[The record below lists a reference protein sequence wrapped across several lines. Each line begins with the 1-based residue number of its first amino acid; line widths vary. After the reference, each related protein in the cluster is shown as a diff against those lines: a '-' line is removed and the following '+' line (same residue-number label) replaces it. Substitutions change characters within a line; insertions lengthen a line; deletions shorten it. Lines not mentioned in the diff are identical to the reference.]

1 MSRVLKNVLKEQGY
15 EMIALPKEGLKP
27 LQLLL
32 KSGNELREYGGTLL
46 DLFEPDEAG
55 LPVKKR
61 STSDLSG
68 QKVLATDANAGL
80 DLLKQLF
87 QALGLKES
95 VIDGQ
100 LSIGSHYNLSFSF
113 ENIKEESVPL
123 IGLDN
128 FIRGALPKK
137 AGFQA
142 SIDRLKSSELYI
154 ITLLLKSDTFSI
166 DFTSDRDI
174 GGEMKGALEKLAKME
189 AKIAHT
195 KDNQLSLTVPEG
207 RELAFAFRAVRILFN
222 RKRWFEF
229 WQNEE
234 DFRIKD
240 QQGLVLK
247 SGEEDFPVDYLS
259 TDSGFSTL

>member
-1 MSRVLKNVLKEQGY
+1 MSGVLKNMLKEQGY

-32 KSGNELREYGGTLL
+32 KSGNELREYGGSLL

-61 STSDLSG
+61 TTSGFSG
-68 QKVLATDANAGL
+68 QKVLATDASTGV
-80 DLLKQLF
+80 DFLKQLF
-87 QALGLKES
+87 QALGLRDS
-95 VIDGQ
+95 VIEGQ
-100 LSIGSHYNLSFSF
+100 LTIGKHHNLSFSF
-113 ENIKEESVPL
+113 QNIEEERVPL

-128 FIRGALPKK
+128 FIRGAIPKK

-142 SIDRLKSSELYI
+142 SVERLKSSELYI
-154 ITLLLKSDTFSI
+154 ITHILKSDTFSI
-166 DFTSDRDI
+166 DFSSDRGVD
-174 GGEMKGALEKLAKME
+174 GELKGALEKLAKLE
-189 AKIAHT
+189 AKITHS
-195 KDNQLSLTVPEG
+195 KDNQISLAVPEG
-207 RELAFAFRAVRILFN
+207 KELAFAFRAVRILFN

-234 DFRIKD
+234 GFRIKD

-247 SGEEDFPVDYLS
+247 SGEEDFPADYLS
-259 TDSGFSTL
+259 SGSGISSL